1 MGRRQ
6 KTTLLEDLFELVSRF
21 PWWIGVILAIAS
33 YFLLHA
39 FAAPVA
45 PVSIN
50 MHNAAA
56 FTIRAIL
63 KVLAA
68 LLQYLVPVICFA
80 AAGTSSSWR

>member
-1 MGRRQ
+1 MARRQ
-6 KTTLLEDLFELVSRF
+6 KTNPIEDLFELVSLF

-39 FAAPVA
+39 FAAPDA
-45 PVSIN
+45 PASIN

-63 KVLAA
+63 KALAA
-68 LLQYLVPVICFA
+68 LLQYLVPMICFA
-80 AAGTSSSWR
+80 AAGM